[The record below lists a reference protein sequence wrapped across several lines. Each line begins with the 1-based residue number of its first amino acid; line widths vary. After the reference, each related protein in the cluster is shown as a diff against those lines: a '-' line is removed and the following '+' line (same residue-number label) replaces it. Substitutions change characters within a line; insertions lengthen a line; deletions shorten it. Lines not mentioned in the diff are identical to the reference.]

1 MNRHTLRN
9 DCQINAKKQTKI
21 LSLNEHET
29 AIEKPSFEV
38 EKSWLIYAKNVA
50 YNLETRFKNYN
61 L

>member
-1 MNRHTLRN
+1 MRN
-9 DCQINAKKQTKI
+9 DCQINAEKQTKI

-29 AIEKPSFEV
+29 AIEKTSFEV

-50 YNLETRFKNYN
+50 YNLETRLKNYN